1 MNRDAINSTS
11 LNDAI
16 SVQSLFCDLRNYYI
30 DKFDDSDHENDKL
43 GRMVLINRN
52 CVLFGELIKFL
63 VAKHYITSCLIT
75 RSLYET
81 LVALTFILQDPE
93 KIDIRSRRYYIS
105 QYQTDI
111 KLCINGYYNLT
122 RGTGMLDNN
131 LKLTA
136 AGAKYVNVF
145 RKEFRDLFFNTP
157 NYLDSR
163 KTFNKLKVNGCV
175 DNTRFKFYLSSV
187 VQGDSLKPTKLDTI
201 KWYAEDKSW
210 TSLQSLVSRGIGKN
224 SLSNHLYDCLY
235 RPLCSLNHFSVV
247 RDEVILCGPNNDQLA
262 FYEGVYDPSWF
273 ISILNM
279 ELDILSLLLSCSK
292 LESVNQIIK
301 KVCVSIPNL
310 RKWFFHRFS
319 YIDTHNSNIPA
330 YQYFNY
336 IGRI

>member
-1 MNRDAINSTS
+1 MNRDAINSTILS
-11 LNDAI
+11 DAI

-30 DKFDDSDHENDKL
+30 DNFDDSDHENDKS

-52 CVLFGELIKFL
+52 CVLFGELIKSL
-63 VAKHYITSCLIT
+63 VAKRYTTSCLIT

-105 QYQTDI
+105 QYQTDV
-111 KLCINGYYNLT
+111 KLFTNGYYNLM
-122 RGTGMLDNN
+122 RGTGVLDNN
-131 LKLTA
+131 LKLTD
-136 AGAKYVNVF
+136 AGAKYINAF
-145 RKEFRDLFFNTP
+145 RTEFRDLFFDTS
-157 NYLDSR
+157 NYLESQKAFD
-163 KTFNKLKVNGCV
+163 KLKAKKCVN
-175 DNTRFKFYLSSV
+175 NTKFKFYLPRV
-187 VQGDSLKPTKLDTI
+187 TRGDSLKSIKLD
-201 KWYAEDKSW
+201 KVEWYAENKSW
-210 TSLQSLVSRGIGKN
+210 TSLRSLVSRGIGKN

-262 FYEGVYDPSWF
+262 FYEGVYDPYWF
-273 ISILNM
+273 VSILNM
-279 ELDILSLLLSCSK
+279 ELDILSLFLNCSK

-301 KVCVSIPNL
+301 QGCVSSPNL

-319 YIDTHNSNIPA
+319 YIDIYNSNIPA